1 MEFWLSIFLGLVL
14 AATGYLIFKR
24 KILMKSDLFRGVI
37 PKLDKIALIFVI
49 IIFLATTYLA
59 LAA

>member
-1 MEFWLSIFLGLVL
+1 
-14 AATGYLIFKR
+14 
-24 KILMKSDLFRGVI
+24 MKSDLFRGVI